1 MIANPTFTSPPR
13 ATLAGRVDPVAVEL
27 IQGALDAALQEMAA
41 LIDRTAMS
49 AMIKEKKDRFA
60 GLYDAAGRLVGAHTS
75 FTGPGLIPPILE
87 YYPRETLRP
96 GDLFWFNDPFFSHG
110 AIQHLGDMCFI
121 TPVFVPSTGSGEAA
135 RLAAWS
141 ASFGH
146 FKDIGGSR
154 PGSLS
159 TIASEVFHEGTRV
172 PPIRILRAG
181 ELNQE
186 AYRVILANSRFPVEL
201 EGDSRALMAAS
212 RLGEARLVELLTRFG
227 PDTVQAAF
235 DDLIEL
241 NAVATRR
248 LLRERVPEGSYSF
261 FDYCDSDGLTERS
274 YRVGMTLTRA
284 GDRITIDLRD
294 SDSTAYGPINFVVT
308 PEFINLLVGRYLMS
322 LDSALL
328 LNEGLLAGVDEVLTH
343 PDTIVQPR
351 PLAATGLRSHTRW
364 RIASCLL
371 GDLNQASGG
380 QDPANSPVYMLYN
393 LTLRD
398 PVSGKLDLFSEG
410 VGSGLGARP
419 TADGVDVI
427 YFIAQEN
434 FPIEFVEREHRVQIE
449 RYQLLLDS
457 GGPGFHRGGCGVIRD
472 VRLLAPALLRT
483 RMDNVRFPCWGVNG
497 GQAGRG
503 GRILLNP
510 DTPDQQELPPIGE
523 DIQLQAGDL
532 LRIETVGGGG
542 WGDPLTRPVEWV
554 LRDLAHGQVSRAQS
568 PRDYGV
574 VLDSAGQLDPVAT
587 RAERARRAGR
597 KAMFD
602 RGEAA
607 QQLIGEL
614 ESARTTS

>member
-1 MIANPTFTSPPR
+1 MIANTTFASPPR
-13 ATLAGRVDPVAVEL
+13 ATLTQGVDPVAVEL
-27 IQGALDAALQEMAA
+27 IQGALEAALQEMAA

-75 FTGPGLIPPILE
+75 FTGPGLIAPILE

-121 TPVFVPSTGSGEAA
+121 TPVFAGN
-135 RLAAWS
+135 RLAAWA

-186 AYRVILANSRFPVEL
+186 AYRVILANSRFPAEL

-212 RLGEARLVELLTRFG
+212 RLGEARLGELLARFG

-235 DDLIEL
+235 DDLIEV

-248 LLRERVPEGSYSF
+248 LLRERVPDGSYSF

-284 GDRITIDLRD
+284 GDRITVDLRD
-294 SDSTAYGPINFVVT
+294 SDPTAHGPINFVVT

-322 LDSALL
+322 LDPALL
-328 LNEGLLAGVDEVLTH
+328 LNEGLLAGVDEVLTR
-343 PDTIVQPR
+343 PDTIVQPS

-371 GDLNQASGG
+371 GALNQASGG

-393 LTLRD
+393 LSLRD
-398 PVSGKLDLFSEG
+398 PASGKLDLFSEG

-419 TADGVDVI
+419 SADGVDVI

-434 FPIEFVEREHRVQIE
+434 FPIEFVEREHGVQIE
-449 RYQLLLDS
+449 RYQLLPDS
-457 GGPGFHRGGCGVIRD
+457 GGPGYYRGGCGVIRD

-510 DTPDQQELPPIGE
+510 DRPPQRELPPIGE
-523 DIQLQAGDL
+523 DLQLQAGDL
-532 LRIETVGGGG
+532 IRIETVGGGG

-554 LRDLAHGQVSRAQS
+554 LRDLAHGQVSQAQS
-568 PRDYGV
+568 RRDYGV
-574 VLDSAGQLDPVAT
+574 VLDAAGQLDLAAT
-587 RAERARRAGR
+587 EAERARRAGPT
-597 KAMFD
+597 AMFD
-602 RGEAA
+602 RGETA
-607 QQLIGEL
+607 QQLISEL
-614 ESARTTS
+614 ETARTTR